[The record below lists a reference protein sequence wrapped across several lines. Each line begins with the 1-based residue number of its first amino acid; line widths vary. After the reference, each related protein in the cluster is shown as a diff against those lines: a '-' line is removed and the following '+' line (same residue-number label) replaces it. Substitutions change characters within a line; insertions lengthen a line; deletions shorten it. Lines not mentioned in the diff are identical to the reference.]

1 MLKLRQKKALRR
13 KCWEYPLSTIH
24 VKHQSAFSLLRITVP
39 LEKPYPESDMLIH
52 TDSTQESEGSLN
64 YTQYKQSKPKPNKQ
78 KWCCE
83 TVVNSDWRIW
93 AHGHQLH
100 YNEMHRSVYLS
111 LMPQYLSANPP
122 FCSLKNL
129 LTSICLNSFV
139 YGKKTKCKWP
149 KKYNSPWLL
158 IIAN

>member
-52 TDSTQESEGSLN
+52 TDSTQEPEGSLN

-83 TVVNSDWRIW
+83 TVVNRTEGSEPTGTNFTTVRCIGQFISASCHNIW
-93 AHGHQLH
+93 VLI
-100 YNEMHRSVYLS
+100 L
-111 LMPQYLSANPP
+111 

-139 YGKKTKCKWP
+139 HGKKTKCKGP

-158 IIAN
+158 IIVN